1 MRYAIIDAGRV
12 VNVIEAEEPIDGL
25 TMVPSDEANIG
36 WEWTG
41 AMFVAPPP
49 PPPPPPP
56 PTPRVPNAVT
66 RRQLRLWLVR
76 NGYTLSQVEA
86 LIEALPEP
94 QRTEARIEWQDAT
107 LFERG
112 HPLLR
117 QLAGALLG
125 LESAALDTALDQA
138 FTQAARY

>member
-1 MRYAIIDAGRV
+1 MR
-12 VNVIEAEEPIDGL
+12 VIYDIKTDRTTVDRDWQPEPEAPL
-25 TMVPSDEANIG
+25 PA
-36 WEWTG
+36 
-41 AMFVAPPP
+41 
-49 PPPPPPP
+49 
-56 PTPRVPNAVT
+56 PNAVT

-76 NGYTLSQVEA
+76 NGYTLAQVEA

-117 QLAGALLG
+117 QIAGQLLKKEG
-125 LESAALDTALDQA
+125 KELDAALDEA
-138 FTQAARY
+138 FWQAAAL

>member
-12 VNVIEAEEPIDGL
+12 VNVIEAEGPIDGL

-41 AMFVAPPP
+41 AMFVAPPL
-49 PPPPPPP
+49 PPPPP

-76 NGYTLSQVEA
+76 HGYTLAQIEA
-86 LIEALPEP
+86 LIDALPEP
-94 QRTEARIEWQDAT
+94 QRTEARIEWEDAT
-107 LFERG
+107 QYERG

-117 QLAGALLG
+117 QLAGQLLD
-125 LESAALDTALDQA
+125 LEGAALDTALDQA
-138 FTQAARY
+138 FTQAATY

>member
-1 MRYAIIDAGRV
+1 MRYAIIDSGRV
-12 VNVIEAEEPIDGL
+12 VNVIEAEGPIDGL

-49 PPPPPPP
+49 PPPPPS
-56 PTPRVPNAVT
+56 TPRVPNAVT

-76 NGYTLSQVEA
+76 HGFTLAQVEA
-86 LIEALPEP
+86 LIDALSEP

-107 LFERG
+107 QYERG
-112 HPLLR
+112 NPLLR

-125 LESAALDTALDQA
+125 LEGTALDAALDDA
-138 FTQAARY
+138 FTQAATY

>member
-1 MRYAIIDAGRV
+1 MRKIVDVR
-12 VNVIEAEEPIDGL
+12 
-25 TMVPSDEANIG
+25 
-36 WEWTG
+36 TG
-41 AMFVAPPP
+41 AITEDPTWQPEPPAPPP
-49 PPPPPPP
+49 PPA
-56 PTPRVPNAVT
+56 AVT

-76 NGYTLSQVEA
+76 NGYTLAQVEA

>member
-12 VNVIEAEEPIDGL
+12 VNVIEAEGPIDGL
-25 TMVPSDEANIG
+25 TMVPSDEANVG

-49 PPPPPPP
+49 PPPPPP
-56 PTPRVPNAVT
+56 TPSVPNAVT

-76 NGYTLSQVEA
+76 HGYTLAQVEA
-86 LIEALPEP
+86 LIDALPEP

-107 LFERG
+107 QYERG

-117 QLAGALLG
+117 QLAGQLLDLDG
-125 LESAALDTALDQA
+125 AALDTALDQA
-138 FTQAARY
+138 FTQAATY

>member
-1 MRYAIIDAGRV
+1 MRVIYDIKTGRTTV
-12 VNVIEAEEPIDGL
+12 DRDWQPEPEAPL
-25 TMVPSDEANIG
+25 PA
-36 WEWTG
+36 
-41 AMFVAPPP
+41 
-49 PPPPPPP
+49 
-56 PTPRVPNAVT
+56 PNAVT

-76 NGYTLSQVEA
+76 NGYTLAQVEA

-117 QLAGALLG
+117 QIAGQLLKKEG
-125 LESAALDTALDQA
+125 KELDAALDEA
-138 FTQAARY
+138 FRQAAAL

>member
-12 VNVIEAEEPIDGL
+12 VNVIEAEGPIDGL

-49 PPPPPPP
+49 PPPPPS
-56 PTPRVPNAVT
+56 TPRVPNAVT

-76 NGYTLSQVEA
+76 HGYTLAQVEA
-86 LIEALPEP
+86 LIDALPEP

-107 LFERG
+107 QYERSY
-112 HPLLR
+112 PLLR
-117 QLAGALLG
+117 QLAGQLLKKEG
-125 LESAALDTALDQA
+125 KELDAALDEA
-138 FTQAARY
+138 FRQAAAL